1 MCKSHWLLLTR
12 VLKRIHQAQALDM
25 VVVASPAFLLSLSS
39 VTIDRDRTETMCVAS
54 PKHGVLESSLTSVGS
69 AHPGSLRVEVCQPQL
84 ECP

>member
-1 MCKSHWLLLTR
+1 M
-12 VLKRIHQAQALDM
+12 LKRIHQAQALDM

-39 VTIDRDRTETMCVAS
+39 VTIYRTETMCVAS